1 LLGDVARK
9 SNKQSDV
16 EHVEEVMR
24 KFVREYP
31 DAILFGGWATYLRT
45 GVAKSHD
52 IDVIVDHAT
61 LGKVRLQ
68 HQLTESRHVGGR
80 MFEIKVDG
88 VPVDVYPVLQSRLGR
103 RLQLPVE
110 TLFPLSERIEGMRVL
125 ASEAQF
131 AAKMAALLDRPDS
144 LPGEKDRKEMWA
156 LLRSNPGLD
165 FVSLGRILNGAGWKS
180 EQQAELLSTT
190 FDRLEETP
198 GLSKTERSKIH
209 DQRRRALE
217 SVRQQDKNLELDL

>member
-1 LLGDVARK
+1 MSRK
-9 SNKQSDV
+9 SDKLSDV
-16 EHVEEVMR
+16 EHVEAVMR

-31 DAILFGGWATYLRT
+31 DAVHFGGWATYLRT

-61 LGKVRLQ
+61 LGKVRSK
-68 HQLTESRHVGGR
+68 HQLSESRHVGGPK
-80 MFEIKVDG
+80 FEMKVDG
-88 VPVDVYPVLQSRLGR
+88 VPVDVYPVFQSRLGQ

-110 TLFPLSERIEGMRVL
+110 ALLPLSERIEGVRML
-125 ASEAQF
+125 SSEAQF

-156 LLRSNPGLD
+156 LLQSNPGLD
-165 FVSLGRILNGAGWKS
+165 FVALGRILNRAGWKP

-190 FDRLEETP
+190 FDLLEETP
-198 GLSKTERSKIH
+198 GLSKAQRSTLR
-209 DQRRRALE
+209 DQRRRVLE
-217 SVRQQDKNLELDL
+217 SVRQQAHDLELEL